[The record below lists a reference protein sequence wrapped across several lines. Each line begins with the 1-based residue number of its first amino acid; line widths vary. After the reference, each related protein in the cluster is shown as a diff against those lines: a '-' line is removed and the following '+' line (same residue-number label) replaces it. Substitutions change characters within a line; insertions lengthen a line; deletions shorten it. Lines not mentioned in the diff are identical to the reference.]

1 MTTMTPET
9 TTPSPFANDPFY
21 CLGVADAYD
30 EYQAGESIDT
40 LKVRASELL
49 DADYPKTPHVQP
61 AELYRLGYG
70 NSVAGLIGGH
80 IATVNAQCEVEQT
93 RLARKQGRET
103 STLHTRNRTRTRTSR
118 RTA

>member
-40 LKVRASELL
+40 LKVRASALL
-49 DADYPKTPHVQP
+49 DADYPKTEHVQP
-61 AELYRLGYG
+61 AELYRLGYCT
-70 NSVAGLIGGH
+70 SIAGLIGGH
-80 IATVNAQCEVEQT
+80 IATVNAQAEVAQT
-93 RLARKQGRET
+93 WLARKEGRET
-103 STLHTRNRTRTRTSR
+103 STLHTRNRTHRKV
-118 RTA
+118 